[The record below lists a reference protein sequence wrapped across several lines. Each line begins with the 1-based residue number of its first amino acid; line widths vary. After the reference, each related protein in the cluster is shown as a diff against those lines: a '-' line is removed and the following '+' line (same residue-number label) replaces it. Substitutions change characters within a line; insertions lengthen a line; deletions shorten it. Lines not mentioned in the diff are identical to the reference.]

1 MPGLARKVIICAAV
15 DGLVLHPLN
24 SRSKDQQ
31 QQRSA
36 ALPPIRIKYGDASI
50 SPAPRDSAPDPA
62 SLPPNSSF
70 EAFGIVGKPPPSSP
84 SLPSNKQTNNPPP
97 QKHKP
102 HTNHPPS
109 PPKP

>member
-31 QQRSA
+31 QRSA
-36 ALPPIRIKYGDASI
+36 AFPPVRVKYGDASI

-70 EAFGIVGKPPPSSP
+70 EAFGIVGM
-84 SLPSNKQTNNPPP
+84 
-97 QKHKP
+97 
-102 HTNHPPS
+102 S
-109 PPKP
+109 PPT